1 VSQAPAHLEEVF
13 GGPIVGQL
21 RDPHSVYR
29 RLRDES
35 PVLPVAMGAE
45 TAYFVSRY
53 ADVVECLRNDEL
65 FSNRSNARGTSLVM
79 GRTIIEMDGRE
90 HLKHRNLVTPALAP
104 RALKG
109 EFPKRV
115 RAIADEIIDRFAARG
130 SADLVAELTFNYPL
144 RVFTEILGVPVE
156 HLEQFHHW
164 AIDLTH
170 VATDPARGLRASA
183 KLAEYLTPLVEARRA
198 NPTEDLISRLTHA
211 EVDGE
216 KLDDVEIMSFL
227 RLLVSAGAETTYHL
241 MGSTLYALLTH
252 REIFESVVAD
262 RSRIRSVLDET
273 LRWESPVGIVTRE
286 AKAEL
291 SLQGVVIPAGAS
303 LITCIGSANR
313 DEREFPDPDR
323 FDPSRVGAEHIAFGF
338 GKHYCAGSRLA
349 YLEAEIGLEALFD
362 RLGTRLS
369 LEPDPDCGI
378 VGVAFR
384 GPNRLPVR
392 F

>member
-1 VSQAPAHLEEVF
+1 MSTAPVRLEDLF
-13 GGPIVGQL
+13 GGSIVGPI

-29 RLRDES
+29 RLRRET
-35 PVLPVAMGAE
+35 PVLPVVMGPE
-45 TAYFVSRY
+45 TGYFVSRY
-53 ADVVECLRNDEL
+53 EEVKEVLRNDEL
-65 FSNRSNARGTSLVM
+65 FSNHSNAKGVSLVM

-109 EFPKRV
+109 DFQKRV
-115 RAIADEIIDRFAARG
+115 REIADEVIDRFAGRG
-130 SADLVAELTFNYPL
+130 HADLVAELTFNYPL
-144 RVFTEILGVPVE
+144 RVFTEILGVPAQ

-170 VATDPARGLRASA
+170 VADDPGRGLAAAA
-183 KLAEYLTPLVEARRA
+183 KLREYLMPLVEERRA
-198 NPTEDLISRLTHA
+198 KPTDDLISRLA
-211 EVDGE
+211 QAQVDGE
-216 KLDDVEIMSFL
+216 RLTDEEVVSFL

-241 MGSTLYALLTH
+241 MGTTLYALLTH
-252 REIFESVVAD
+252 REIFEGLVAD
-262 RSRIRSVLDET
+262 RSRMRAVLDEA
-273 LRWESPVGIVTRE
+273 LRWDSPVQIVTRE
-286 AKAEL
+286 AKADL
-291 SLQGVVIPAGAS
+291 TLQGVVIAAEAP
-303 LITCIGSANR
+303 LIVGIGSANR
-313 DEREFPDPDR
+313 DERQFPDPDR
-323 FDPSRVGAEHIAFGF
+323 FDPARPDAEQIAFGF

-362 RLGTRLS
+362 RLGTRLR

-384 GPNRLPVR
+384 GPNRLPVD